1 MQQAY
6 KEHIEQ
12 AGYDYLVPRSP
23 SVKSGSQPA
32 SPASPQQTLPQQTSP
47 RSETTGVRT
56 YYSMAVGNDEGLE
69 LNGTDD
75 EERFEGGNEETK
87 GRQRQGG
94 INVVVVDKRIVWG
107 LFRSNSEA
115 LYTNTGWS
123 VCNFRGGII
132 YKGRCPIADLYC
144 GLRNPCCGLRA
155 QCCAA
160 FTADCA

>member
-1 MQQAY
+1 MWRGVGRGVNGETSEGQHWSRFSRVQNR
-6 KEHIEQ
+6 
-12 AGYDYLVPRSP
+12 DYS
-23 SVKSGSQPA
+23 SVG
-32 SPASPQQTLPQQTSP
+32 TH
-47 RSETTGVRT
+47 
-56 YYSMAVGNDEGLE
+56 YSMAVGNDEGLE
-69 LNGTDD
+69 LDGTDD
-75 EERFEGGNEETK
+75 GERFEGGDEETK

-123 VCNFRGGII
+123 VRNFRGGII

-144 GLRNPCCGLRA
+144 GLCNPCCALRA